1 MIYFFFISAISLY
14 FIYFLGPKYGKK
26 HMLIYITVCS
36 LVGSISVMA
45 VKGLAVAVKITFAG
59 DNQFG
64 HPATWIFLMLVVG
77 CAMTQINYFNKALDL
92 FSTNRVTPS
101 ISNLLQ
107 SITYSSVP
115 LQSLQVLSSWKASK
129 NRPP

>member
-1 MIYFFFISAISLY
+1 MIYVLFIAGISTY
-14 FIYFLGPKYGKK
+14 FIYELGPRFGKK
-26 HMLIYITVCS
+26 NMLIYVTICS

-45 VKGLAVAVKITFAG
+45 VKGLAVAVKLSFAG

-64 HPATWIFLMLVVG
+64 HISSWLFLVTVVG

-101 ISNLLQ
+101 TIYV
-107 SITYSSVP
+107 T
-115 LQSLQVLSSWKASK
+115 
-129 NRPP
+129 